1 MIKEK
6 KAWISNQTI
15 LVMSSLGSKEGKQ
28 LILKLQWGFSCKV
41 QKKRKEKKRQIDK
54 DKRRNI
60 NKTNNYPTF
69 GRWRMLVDR
78 KQRIINKIKQNSR
91 SR

>member
-28 LILKLQWGFSCKV
+28 LILKLQWGF
-41 QKKRKEKKRQIDK
+41 
-54 DKRRNI
+54 
-60 NKTNNYPTF
+60 
-69 GRWRMLVDR
+69 
-78 KQRIINKIKQNSR
+78 
-91 SR
+91 